1 MLADDECLRCEHL
14 PPEVVRDARLRP
26 PAAQAVDGDLAS
38 LTRAHV
44 VQTLRR
50 EKGNKLRSAK
60 SLGVTRR
67 SLYRLLDKYRIQD
80 AEYE

>member
-1 MLADDECLRCEHL
+1 
-14 PPEVVRDARLRP
+14 
-26 PAAQAVDGDLAS
+26 VDGDLAS